1 MDAIKDE
8 QSIRLL
14 LYLTTSILALS
25 VIIIGYFMTRRDSAI
40 TTATDNLTSAVQQ
53 LKSIVDSLQLQHEI
67 RQPLI
72 DAQLEMFRQ
81 SFIMNESIV
90 KGIDTRLIQLETEHK
105 LLTCKYPAKNKTQ
118 KDEKN

>member
-90 KGIDTRLIQLETEHK
+90 KGIDTRLIKLETEHK